1 MEITVKILEIGKAEW
16 IKNAK
21 GGYEKVSVRYSGDK
35 GEQARNFVSY
45 DADIY
50 SQVKKLTV
58 GSTYEVTIEKEG
70 NYWNWKKIVEVSPG
84 GSPSVSNAGRPG
96 GTSTNSGTNW
106 DARLQFDREK
116 QILIIRQSSFER
128 AVEIL
133 GPGQDFIK
141 YVETAEAVADYVQH
155 GLDADIPREV
165 EGDVEQVQEVEA
177 PKRGPGRPRA
187 VIA

>member
-35 GEQARNFVSY
+35 GEQSRNFVSY

-70 NYWNWKKIVEVSPG
+70 NFWNWKKIVEATASA
-84 GSPSVSNAGRPG
+84 PSAAKGPTR
-96 GTSTNSGTNW
+96 SGTDW

-116 QILIIRQSSFER
+116 QILIIRQSMVAA
-128 AVEIL
+128 AVDTLGHGADPDSVLTLAEIYVNYVL
-133 GPGQDFIK
+133 HGPDS
-141 YVETAEAVADYVQH
+141 
-155 GLDADIPREV
+155 DIPREV
-165 EGDVEQVQEVEA
+165 EGDVEQEQEVEA